1 MISTS
6 SIVLVGLREWENPIK
21 NCDILTIYSDSQVN
35 QLKDNPKID
44 MVNVLK
50 LRYELSHVESK
61 NISHDDFEFTNE
73 DEEEEEPQNTMKHG
87 ETFTLENMEEVDFDD
102 I

>member
-1 MISTS
+1 M
-6 SIVLVGLREWENPIK
+6 
-21 NCDILTIYSDSQVN
+21 
-35 QLKDNPKID
+35 
-44 MVNVLK
+44 K